1 MQNEIWK
8 PIAGYEGLYNISN
21 MGRVYSERSSRI
33 LSPGISEDGY
43 KRIVLSV
50 AGVQKNYSIARTVAF
65 AFIPGYA
72 PGLQVNHIDSNRTND
87 TPENLEWVTARE
99 NQDHACKFGACEHK
113 VLSLDE
119 LAAVREERAQ
129 GISSLVLGEKYGI
142 SDDSIRKA
150 TADLGVHLKPQ
161 VTAEQIADM
170 RARRAR
176 GDTMISIAEALGLG
190 HTVVWRNT
198 HDVLGKGYNAGNLG
212 PKPTPPA
219 KIEAMRLQRWATGD
233 SYQKIAK
240 AHGVSKPTARLYC
253 KDIQV
258 NEMVAA

>member
-8 PIAGYEGLYNISN
+8 PIAGYEGIYNISN
-21 MGRVYSERSSRI
+21 MGRVYSERNARA
-33 LSPGISEDGY
+33 LAYGMTEDGY
-43 KRIVLSV
+43 RRVTLSV
-50 AGVQKNYSIARTVAF
+50 DGVQKSLSVARTVAF
-65 AFIPGYA
+65 AFVPGYA
-72 PGLQVNHIDSNRTND
+72 PGLQVNHIDSNRTNN

-129 GISSLVLGEKYGI
+129 GISSLVLAEKYGI
-142 SDDSIRKA
+142 SDGSIRNS
-150 TADLGVHLKPQ
+150 TADLGVHLKPH

-198 HDVLGKGYNAGNLG
+198 NDVLGQGVNAGKPG
-212 PKPTPPA
+212 PKQTPPD

-233 SYQKIAK
+233 SYHKIAK

-258 NEMVAA
+258 NEMVAT